1 MLLKDL
7 CTTDVVCCTPESRIL
22 DAARLMRQKHVGDL
36 VVVSE
41 SDGDQTPIGMVTDR
55 DIVIEVLGKGLDP
68 NTISVRDIMRSP
80 TVIARDSD
88 NAAQAIERMRVHGVR
103 RIPVMTEDRKLV
115 GIVSLD
121 DLFRQLVADANAMV
135 EVIAREQSHEQRT
148 RR

>member
-7 CTTDVVCCTPESRIL
+7 CTTDVVCCAPDSRIL

-55 DIVIEVLGKGLDP
+55 DIVVEVLGKGLDP
-68 NTISVRDIMRSP
+68 HTISVRDIMRSP

-88 NAAQAIERMRVHGVR
+88 DAAQAIERMRVHGVR
-103 RIPVMTEDRKLV
+103 RIPVMAEDRKLI

-121 DLFRQLVADANAMV
+121 DLFRQLAADANALV
-135 EVIAREQSHEQRT
+135 EVIAREQSHEHRT